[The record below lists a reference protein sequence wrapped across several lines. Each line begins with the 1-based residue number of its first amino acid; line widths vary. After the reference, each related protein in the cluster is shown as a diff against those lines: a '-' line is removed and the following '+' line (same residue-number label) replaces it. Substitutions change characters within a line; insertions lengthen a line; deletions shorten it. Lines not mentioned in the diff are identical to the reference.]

1 MPRFLKLSVTL
12 FFLLSAAAPSL
23 YGQRA
28 IDSLKRH
35 LADAK
40 DPVAEVQLTLQL
52 SGQLMSV
59 NLFEALGYSDQ
70 AIARAVSLKDD
81 SLACAAYLNQGNIF
95 LQLGNYPR
103 ALELYQQ
110 VIQLTAGTRYIFMK
124 AIAYGNMG
132 SIYYYRKDNDNALKY
147 YDQSLSYFSELPIDA
162 KQMTRRANLM
172 NNIGVIN
179 EEARRFDVALRYY
192 ADALALGTELKDPEV
207 MANVINNYG
216 TLYEDQDSTARAFA
230 YYIRAMRLREA
241 SNNRFGMVR
250 SYHNL
255 GEFYSGKVHR
265 PDSAIYYLR
274 QSMALGREIG
284 AWQTVGSAANLLY
297 KVYNRKGDHKHALEA
312 LAYHHQVN
320 DSLFNQESTRK
331 IAQMEMQFEF
341 DRKQAQLESA
351 QYEKELYFWMAGIG
365 LFFLLVIVTLLFFL
379 QRSKTR
385 RSQLEQ
391 RHLIVE
397 QASLK
402 NDLAAKNKELATSI
416 MHLLNKNELILHISE
431 KLLEIKQNLGEDSQ
445 AALQK
450 VVLDLQS
457 NVQPELWK
465 EFECR
470 FQQVHEQFY
479 KTLNERFPD
488 LTPSERRLCAFLKLN
503 MTTKEISAMTHQNA
517 KSIDVARTRLRKK
530 LNLTGTD
537 QNLISFLATLEVAF
551 AEK

>member
-1 MPRFLKLSVTL
+1 MVKRSIILILL
-12 FFLLSAAAPSL
+12 FFILARGGFA
-23 YGQRA
+23 QQTA
-28 IDSLKRH
+28 IDSLRQQLKHTTDKKAR
-35 LADAK
+35 
-40 DPVAEVQLTLQL
+40 VQLELVLSDQL
-52 SGQLMSV
+52 ISV
-59 NLFEALGYSDQ
+59 NLFEALEYSEQ
-70 AIARAVSLKDD
+70 AIERAVALDND
-81 SLACAAYLNQGNIF
+81 SLESAAYLNQGNIF

-103 ALELYQQ
+103 ALQLYQQ
-110 VIQLTAGTRYIFMK
+110 VIQGTQHTHYTFMT

-132 SIYYYRKDNDNALKY
+132 SIYYYRKDNEHALKY
-147 YDQSLSYFSELPIDA
+147 YLQALAHFSTLPQNA
-162 KQMTRRANLM
+162 KQMARRANLM

-179 EEARRFDVALRYY
+179 EEAKRFEVALQYY
-192 ADALALGTELKDPEV
+192 KDALALGTNLHDAEV
-207 MANVINNYG
+207 MANVINNYA
-216 TLYEDQDSTARAFA
+216 TLYEDQDSVAKAFS
-230 YYIRAMRLREA
+230 YYIRAMRLRE
-241 SNNRFGMVR
+241 SSGNRFGMVR

-255 GEFYSGKVHR
+255 GEFYSGKLHK
-265 PDSAIYYLR
+265 PDSAIYYLN
-274 QSMALGREIG
+274 QSITLGKEIG

-297 KVYNRKGDHKHALEA
+297 KAYRQKGEYGRALEA

-341 DRKQAQLESA
+341 DRKEAQAASA
-351 QYEKELYFWMAGIG
+351 QYEKELYFWMAGGG
-365 LFFLLVIVTLLFFL
+365 LFFLLIIVTLLFIL

-391 RHLIVE
+391 EHLMVE
-397 QASLK
+397 RTHLR
-402 NDLAAKNKELATSI
+402 NDLAARDKQLATNI
-416 MHLLNKNELILHISE
+416 MFLLNKNELILNISE

-445 AALQK
+445 AALQR

-479 KTLNERFPD
+479 KSLNERFPD

-537 QNLISFLATLEVAF
+537 QNLITFLATLDASLVDR
-551 AEK
+551 